1 MALFKTPEYTLI
13 GSKALEE
20 AKPYTKKMRKK
31 SFDCDRKTCRFVR
44 HDGRVEKST
53 GGNRNCLFCF

>member
-20 AKPYTKKMRKK
+20 AKPYLKKCGKK
-31 SFDCDRKTCRFVR
+31 ALIV
-44 HDGRVEKST
+44 T
-53 GGNRNCLFCF
+53 GKHVVLSDMMA

>member
-20 AKPYTKKMRKK
+20 AKPYLKKCGKK
-31 SFDCDRKTCRFVR
+31 ALIVAGTCRQ
-44 HDGRVEKST
+44 
-53 GGNRNCLFCF
+53 GNCSIQRKRM

>member
-20 AKPYTKKMRKK
+20 AKPYAAKIKNIK
-31 SFDCDRKTCRFVR
+31 
-44 HDGRVEKST
+44 EKE
-53 GGNRNCLFCF
+53 